1 MNISDDHIDNAVHA
15 AIKEL
20 KKSGYYFT
28 TDQYMCLN
36 DRITTSGYDVTS
48 SVTSYNY
55 AMASCFLSL
64 RWWGS
69 LGNINFHLT
78 FPLIFY
84 RF

>member
-36 DRITTSGYDVTS
+36 DRITTFLQEDCGLDVAPATQVDR
-48 SVTSYNY
+48 SVN
-55 AMASCFLSL
+55 A
-64 RWWGS
+64 
-69 LGNINFHLT
+69 
-78 FPLIFY
+78 
-84 RF
+84 